1 MRKIFYTCLILAL
14 GIGLSGCSDSKN
26 NSQTKKIEKKQKS
39 GLGSW
44 EPISEETN
52 NGNMP
57 TF

>member
-14 GIGLSGCSDSKN
+14 GIGLSGCGDSKN
-26 NSQTKKIEKKQKS
+26 KPQTKKIEKKQKS

-44 EPISEETN
+44 EPISEEN
-52 NGNMP
+52 SNDNMP

>member
-1 MRKIFYTCLILAL
+1 MRKIFYSVAILVL
-14 GIGLSGCSDSKN
+14 FLGLSGCGDNKN
-26 NSQTKKIEKKQKS
+26 KPQTKKIEKKQKS

-44 EPISEETN
+44 ESIPEDN